1 MDENYSICLQF
12 STSFVKDLEYECKFF
27 TLKTII
33 LTKEKNPEASKY
45 EWLFDTEENKIL
57 ARDAKDYAIQQYV
70 CNVHSS
76 TESLKEKQTK
86 INKKI
91 KLEANMKKR
100 TEKSSQTVG
109 IPVNGGRPSIKW
121 DKKAFSFWPTKELG
135 KLKTTQKRELK
146 RLSKVVGSNSSNRT
160 CILKY
165 YHGRYYMIVPFV
177 TKIKEKKKNE
187 KIIALDPGV
196 RTFQTGF
203 DNFGKFTEY
212 GKGDV
217 SKLFKNALKCDKI
230 QSDIDEN
237 KNESIKK
244 ERKKLKK
251 KRYKLKKK
259 SQIYQNKIQA
269 DIDKNKS
276 INETLKKERKKL
288 KKKRYKLKKKYQ
300 TYQNRIQGLKEAFH
314 KSVAKDLCENN
325 NQILISKFSV
335 KGMIKKLER
344 KIHSTTVRK
353 MLHWSHF
360 QFRQYLKHLAQKD
373 AVQVHEVSEHY
384 TSCTCGSCGKIDWKL
399 GKKDHFNCKL

>member
-1 MDENYSICLQF
+1 
-12 STSFVKDLEYECKFF
+12 
-27 TLKTII
+27 
-33 LTKEKNPEASKY
+33 
-45 EWLFDTEENKIL
+45 
-57 ARDAKDYAIQQYV
+57 
-70 CNVHSS
+70 
-76 TESLKEKQTK
+76 
-86 INKKI
+86 
-91 KLEANMKKR
+91 MKKR
-100 TEKSSQTVG
+100 TEKSFQTVG

-121 DKKAFSFWPTKELG
+121 DKKAFSFWKRSKLG
-135 KLKTTQKRELK
+135 ELKTTQKRELK
-146 RLSKVVGSNSSNRT
+146 RLSKVIGLNSSNRT

-187 KIIALDPGV
+187 KIIALDPRV

-259 SQIYQNKIQA
+259 
-269 DIDKNKS
+269 
-276 INETLKKERKKL
+276 
-288 KKKRYKLKKKYQ
+288 YQ

-325 NQILISKFSV
+325 NQILISKFPV
-335 KGMIKKLER
+335 KGMIKKCER

-399 GKKDHFNCKL
+399 GKKDHFNCKYCNFSLPRDYNGARNIF